1 MSELFDERASFAQLR
16 SLMNRAKLDKA
27 AQRELWALVQ
37 SCAALNTNA
46 YKSHWLTYM
55 QGFPHHWTINAMTL
69 SSLKELAHACALL
82 PFGRFSL
89 NMQASK
95 LADADLKEI
104 AKHKAL
110 SQVSWLYL
118 STNTISDKGAMALA
132 TSPHL
137 GALQELYLNRNQI
150 GNEGARAL
158 ADSPHCNG
166 LITLDLQINQ
176 IRDAGAMALANSPHL
191 TGLKTLYLSS
201 NQIELEGARALAR
214 STYLGGDS
222 LATRAT
228 LYIDHNPIGPLG
240 IEALISSRAINL
252 RGNLRNQLATEDW

>member
-1 MSELFDERASFAQLR
+1 MSELFDERGSFAQLR
-16 SLMNRAKLDKA
+16 SLMNRARLDKA

-37 SCAALNTNA
+37 SCAALDPDA
-46 YKSHWLTYM
+46 YTSHWLTYM
-55 QGFPHHWTINAMTL
+55 QGFPHHWAINAMTL
-69 SSLKELAHACALL
+69 SSIKELAQACDLL

-89 NMQASK
+89 NMQANN
-95 LADADLKEI
+95 LTDADLKKL
-104 AKHKAL
+104 AQHKAL

-118 STNTISDKGAMALA
+118 STNAIGDKGAHALA

-137 GALQELYLNRNQI
+137 DALQELYLNRNQI
-150 GNEGARAL
+150 GDEGARAL
-158 ADSPHCNG
+158 ADSPHCDS

-176 IRDAGAMALANSPHL
+176 IKDAGAMALANSPHL

-201 NQIELEGARALAR
+201 NQIGLEGARALAR
-214 STYLGGDS
+214 SNSMGGDS

-228 LYIDHNPIGPLG
+228 LYIDHNPIGALG